1 MYKASLLVKLLR
13 YPPTTLAIFMLALGI
28 IYLQIILLGYTFVPN
43 PISGLV
49 MNTVT
54 TTIIIGITVIAV
66 NSRKNKTQVNT
77 VFSALLPLIAII
89 YIITKE
95 EASDINTIVYVTH
108 AYIILLCCIVL
119 FFSCS
124 YNLVINIGLGII
136 YTAIHMLI
144 FFVLY
149 IMMIFANF
157 GENTVMKSEISPGS
171 IYIAEIIASDEGA
184 MGGSTL
190 VDVTRLNRDIN
201 LFIIGELK
209 KAPKRIYS
217 GRWGEFDMA
226 LRWEND
232 EILYINEIRYD
243 ID

>member
-1 MYKASLLVKLLR
+1 MHIARLTGKLQR
-13 YPPTTLAIFMLALGI
+13 YPPTTLAILLLALGI

-49 MNTVT
+49 MNIVT
-54 TTIIIGITVIAV
+54 TAIIFGITVIAV
-66 NSRKNKTQVNT
+66 KSKKTKTQVNT

-89 YIITKE
+89 YIITKWM
-95 EASDINTIVYVTH
+95 ASDINTIVYVAH
-108 AYIILLCCIVL
+108 AYIILFCCILL
-119 FFSCS
+119 FFLCS
-124 YNLVINIGLGII
+124 YMIAIKIGLGII
-136 YTAIHMLI
+136 YTAMHMLI
-144 FFVLY
+144 FFVLF
-149 IMMIFANF
+149 IMLAFSNF